1 MLINELKKLIEPA
14 IDIAHD
20 AGELIL
26 EVYQN
31 DIDVEIKG
39 DGSPLTLADQRSH
52 NLICKRLAELT
63 PEIPVLSEE
72 SDGITFADRSTWKAY
87 WLVDP
92 LDGTKEF
99 VRKSGEFTVNIA
111 LMVENI
117 PALGVVYTPAK
128 EWTHWAV
135 STQGAWKQEGQ
146 DEAVKIDA
154 NNYSGGKATLVASKS
169 HGQEKLEQFLAN
181 FEKIEG
187 EYELANM
194 GSALKICLV
203 AEGAGD
209 IYPRLGLTS
218 EWDTAAADIVLR
230 EAGGQ
235 MLQCNGD
242 ALIYNKENIL
252 NPYFLAIGKGDYN
265 WLPMLAGV
273 DTTP

>member
-1 MLINELKKLIEPA
+1 VLINELKKLIEPA

-135 STQGAWKQEGQ
+135 STQGACL
-146 DEAVKIDA
+146 AA
-154 NNYSGGKATLVASKS
+154 
-169 HGQEKLEQFLAN
+169 KLPL
-181 FEKIEG
+181 
-187 EYELANM
+187 
-194 GSALKICLV
+194 
-203 AEGAGD
+203 
-209 IYPRLGLTS
+209 
-218 EWDTAAADIVLR
+218 
-230 EAGGQ
+230 
-235 MLQCNGD
+235 
-242 ALIYNKENIL
+242 
-252 NPYFLAIGKGDYN
+252 
-265 WLPMLAGV
+265 
-273 DTTP
+273 